1 MPRPGSRML
10 LSLFCSTSSPALR
23 ANTSSI
29 HLKKIHQELNS
40 HTIIYVR
47 TCLDARIA
55 PNQFAVKACASWRT
69 ASRAAA
75 RRRTMILVTGATGL
89 NGRELVH
96 RLSARG
102 VPVRALVR
110 NAAKAGGLRPS
121 DPPGQAGEG
130 RAGVEIVARDTARPE
145 TLIPALRAA
154 ELAS

>member
-10 LSLFCSTSSPALR
+10 LLLFCSTSSPALR

-29 HLKKIHQELNS
+29 HLKNIHQELNS
-40 HTIIYVR
+40 HTIIFVR

-55 PNQFAVKACASWRT
+55 PSQFAVKAYASWHHGVT

-75 RRRTMILVTGATGL
+75 RRRTMILVPGATGL
-89 NGRELVH
+89 NGRELLH

-110 NAAKAGGLRPS
+110 NAAKADALRPPG
-121 DPPGQAGEG
+121 PPGQAGEG
-130 RAGVEIVARDTARPE
+130 RVEIVEGDM
-145 TLIPALRAA
+145 
-154 ELAS
+154 